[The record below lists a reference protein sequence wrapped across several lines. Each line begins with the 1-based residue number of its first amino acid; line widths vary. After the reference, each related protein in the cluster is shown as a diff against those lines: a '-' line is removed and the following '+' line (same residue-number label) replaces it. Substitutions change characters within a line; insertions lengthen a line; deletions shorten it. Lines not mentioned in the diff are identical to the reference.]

1 MAKLIAVET
10 QTFERL
16 LVFDFNQLL
25 SKRDVGKK
33 IVSSLINYFSSDVN
47 RKQIQNLLDL
57 GLNLRSQVQSILLED
72 SRWKGKTFVITGI
85 HSLPRA
91 KLQSIIEEK
100 GGIVTSKVTQNT
112 NFLVLGEKPGI
123 KLQQAQKLNVTIIS
137 EDLFLKN

>member
-1 MAKLIAVET
+1 MAKLIAIET

-25 SKRDVGKK
+25 NKRDVGKK

-57 GLNLRSQVQSILLED
+57 GLNLRSQVQSVLLED
-72 SRWKGKTFVITGI
+72 SRWKGKTFVITGT

-100 GGIVTSKVTQNT
+100 GGIVTGKVTQNT

>member
-25 SKRDVGKK
+25 NKRDVGKK

-47 RKQIQNLLDL
+47 RKQMQNLLDL
-57 GLNLRSQVQSILLED
+57 GLNLRSQVQSNLLED
-72 SRWKGKTFVITGI
+72 SRWKGKTFVITGT

-100 GGIVTSKVTQNT
+100 GGIVTGKVTQNT

>member
-25 SKRDVGKK
+25 NKRDVGKK

-57 GLNLRSQVQSILLED
+57 GLNLRSQVQSVLLED
-72 SRWKGKTFVITGI
+72 SRWKGKTFVITGT

-100 GGIVTSKVTQNT
+100 GGIVTGKVTQNT